1 MKIVINK
8 DHGGFGLSNEA
19 FERYLT
25 EKETVFR
32 KVPNHYGFYFYT
44 EEYDSLGDK
53 AEMLWDMDITRNDP
67 VLVRVVEEMG
77 EDAFGRYA
85 QLKVIEIPENVDWE
99 IGEYDGMEWV
109 AEKHRRWS

>member
-8 DHGGFGLSNEA
+8 DHGGFGLSDEA

-25 EKETVFR
+25 EKGTAFR
-32 KVPNHYGFYFYT
+32 KVPNRYGFYFYA
-44 EEYDSLGDK
+44 EGPDSAGDD
-53 AEMLWDMDITRNDP
+53 ADMLWDMDIARNDP

-77 EDAFGRYA
+77 EDSFGRYA
-85 QLKVIEIPENVDWE
+85 QLKVVEIPENVDWE
-99 IGEYDGMEWV
+99 IGEYDGLEWV

>member
-8 DHGGFGLSNEA
+8 EHGGFGLSDEA

-25 EKETVFR
+25 EKETAFR

-44 EEYDSLGDK
+44 EEYDTLGDK
-53 AEMLWDMDITRNDP
+53 ADTLWDMDIARDDP
-67 VLVRVVEEMG
+67 VLVRIVEEMG
-77 EDAFGRYA
+77 EDSFGKYA
-85 QLKVIEIPENVDWE
+85 YLKVIEIPENVDWE

-109 AEKHRRWS
+109 AEKHRCWS